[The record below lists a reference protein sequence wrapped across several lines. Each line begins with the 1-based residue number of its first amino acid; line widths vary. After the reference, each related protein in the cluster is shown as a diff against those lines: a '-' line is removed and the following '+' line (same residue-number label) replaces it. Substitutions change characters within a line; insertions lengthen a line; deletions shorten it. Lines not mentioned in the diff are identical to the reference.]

1 MSPFG
6 ARLAAACP
14 EACCRNAAISAQ
26 TSAVSQGEAAGIA
39 DRFEDHVSAD
49 LAEALDADLAIARS
63 DALAPAADTVSAHRF
78 EAVETAAVD
87 GSPDVVLHDVA
98 PQGATAAIAADS
110 VAEPRAVPGDSAAE
124 QSADRCGGSA

>member
-26 TSAVSQGEAAGIA
+26 TSAVSREEAAGTA
-39 DRFEDHVSAD
+39 DRFEGHVSAD
-49 LAEALDADLAIARS
+49 PAAARDVDSAIARS
-63 DALAPAADTVSAHRF
+63 DALASAADTVLAHRF

-87 GSPDVVLHDVA
+87 GSLDVVLHDVA
-98 PQGATAAIAADS
+98 PEAATAAIPADS
-110 VAEPRAVPGDSAAE
+110 VAEPRAAPGDSAAE